1 MRTYVDRAR
10 KQCYSID
17 EINRNEVGF
26 MKKTLSFLTAAS
38 VAFSLI
44 ASPAAAESDM
54 QRTLSLVKQ
63 RVGST
68 DGYKAFNSSEYVAD
82 GVTSYSFNWET
93 SADDSYKY
101 MDVTA
106 LKDGTI
112 TQYGVGDSSEKTDD
126 RPTINRPKVSEAI
139 AKTEALFAKINP
151 ELSKKVKIS
160 DDGANGTIA
169 SYNYSFRINRVE
181 NGIPVKNNDGYITLK
196 SDLSALSDFYMDYS
210 PNLKFAPPDGSI
222 NADAAKKAFAEKVG
236 MRLIYEIKRDYEKN
250 TISAAQVYIPKK
262 ENTFIDAFT
271 GEARETQADFASP
284 FRYSL
289 GTNEFST
296 MDADGGKGGLSPM
309 EIAETDT
316 VAGLKSAADIEKSL
330 RANPLLGITKD
341 MKLERQMLSRDR
353 FEKSKYSYSMSFES
367 DSKSA
372 RAEVNAAT
380 GELLG
385 FSRDYDN
392 PENVKSLSDEKL
404 KSAAVAA
411 AQKLAPAHF
420 KADGSGDY
428 IEYPDYNLADSE
440 NQYVFIR
447 VVNSIPCPSDRIS
460 IVLNPVD
467 GSLTAYSFT
476 NTDVE
481 FPAVQT
487 ITAEQAAEKLFEHC
501 GFDLAYIPE
510 WNDAPLVYMPDDAL
524 TWVINAENGEL
535 DDASNSL
542 TVADKYTDIS
552 GHYAE
557 TAINRLRDCAIGFST
572 EKFEPNKAITRREFA
587 NLAGSVLVWRD
598 SVVADDPECTTYKDS
613 DFRSMF
619 DISVTDY
626 DKPLTRI
633 EAARAIVRA
642 LGGGEFAK
650 LSGIYVPQFSDVSA
664 EDAGTTAILSAM
676 KIIGGSGGC
685 FNPNA
690 ELTRADAFIMIYNY
704 LNK

>member
-1 MRTYVDRAR
+1 
-10 KQCYSID
+10 
-17 EINRNEVGF
+17 

-38 VAFSLI
+38 VAFSLMAAP
-44 ASPAAAESDM
+44 ASAESDM
-54 QRTLSLVKQ
+54 QQTLALVKQ

-68 DGYKAFNSSEYVAD
+68 DGYKTFNSSEFVSG

-93 SADDSYKY
+93 STDDSYKY

-112 TQYGVGDSSEKTDD
+112 TQYGTGDSSGQIDD

-139 AKTEALFAKINP
+139 AKTEKLFAEINP

-160 DDGANGTIA
+160 DDGSNGTIA
-169 SYNYSFRINRVE
+169 SYNYSFRLNRVE

-210 PNLKFAPPDGSI
+210 PNMKFAPSDGSI
-222 NADAAKKAFAEKVG
+222 GADAAKKAFAEKVG
-236 MRLIYEIKRDYEKN
+236 MRLIYEIKRDYEKD
-250 TISAAQVYIPKK
+250 TITAAAVYIPKK

-271 GEARETQADFASP
+271 GEARETQSDFASP

-296 MDADGGKGGLSPM
+296 MDEDGGKGGLSPM

-316 VAGLKSAADIEKSL
+316 VAGLKSAAEIEKSL

-385 FSRDYDN
+385 FSCDYDN

-440 NQYVFIR
+440 YQYVFIR

-467 GSLTAYSFT
+467 GKLVAYSFT
-476 NTDVE
+476 NTDIE
-481 FPAVQT
+481 FPAAQT

-501 GFDLAYIPE
+501 GFDLAYVPE
-510 WNDAPLVYMPDDAL
+510 WNIEYDLAAVSETSLVYMPDDTV
-524 TWVINAENGEL
+524 TWVINAENGQL
-535 DDASNSL
+535 DDESNAL

-587 NLAGSVLVWRD
+587 NLVGSVLVWRD
-598 SVVADDPECTTYKDS
+598 SVVADDPECTVYKNS
-613 DFRSMF
+613 DFRSVF

-633 EAARAIVRA
+633 EAARGIIRA
-642 LGGGEFAK
+642 LGGEEFAK
-650 LSGIYVPQFSDVSA
+650 LSGIYVPQFSDVAA

-676 KIIGGSGGC
+676 KIIGGAGGC

-690 ELTRADAFIMIYNY
+690 ELTRADAFIMVYNY
-704 LNK
+704 LNR